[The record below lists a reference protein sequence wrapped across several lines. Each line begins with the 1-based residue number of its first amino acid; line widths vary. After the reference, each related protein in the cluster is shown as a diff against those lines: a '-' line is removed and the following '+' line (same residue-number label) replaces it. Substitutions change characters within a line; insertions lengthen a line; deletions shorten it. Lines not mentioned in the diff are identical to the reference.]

1 MARRDRKGR
10 IWRGYRRPV
19 LRDGV
24 FWFAGLVAVAGIV
37 VQAPLAG
44 WKGGTVDWIVLV
56 LEVGLTIAA
65 AYIVVGV
72 LAATVRGVGEGW
84 RTAERAA
91 TASAAAPKP
100 STPPTAAPT
109 ASSPGPEP
117 APDPAPEPSTPGP
130 EPAAPP
136 KVAPAPGRPAV
147 GVAMEKKARILGRA
161 VGAAKRT
168 YQQYDS
174 TPPDPP

>member
-1 MARRDRKGR
+1 MARRDRKGM

-56 LEVGLTIAA
+56 LEVGLTIIG
-65 AYIVVGV
+65 AYILVGV

-84 RTAERAA
+84 RTAEEAA
-91 TASAAAPKP
+91 TAATAT
-100 STPPTAAPT
+100 TPPTTSKQPPTATPGTDPAATPKPKAKAAP
-109 ASSPGPEP
+109 
-117 APDPAPEPSTPGP
+117 
-130 EPAAPP
+130 AAD
-136 KVAPAPGRPAV
+136 RPAV
-147 GVAMEKKARILGRA
+147 GVAMEKKARVLGRA

-168 YQQYDS
+168 YQQYDN
-174 TPPDPP
+174 TPPDPT